1 MEVKYPSSKC
11 EVNGAHYYIE
21 ASSLSGIFQCKYCKV
36 VKWQPVYWTDAVR
49 FSDLIK
55 RQGLD
60 KAYNASIGHR
70 KKTRN
75 IIIALSEIS
84 GLVIS
89 EEVGIELRKE
99 NVESPTGRW
108 IDREVG
114 DTYRVDKDKKMG
126 KKKRKKYI
134 KH

>member
-1 MEVKYPSSKC
+1 MEVKYPSSLC

-36 VKWQPVYWTDAVR
+36 VKWQPVYWTDAVKM
-49 FSDLIK
+49 SDAVK
-55 RQGLD
+55 RHGLD
-60 KAYNASIGHR
+60 KAYNMSIGHR

-99 NVESPTGRW
+99 NVESPTTRW
-108 IDREVG
+108 TDSEVGENYHIDRDRKIG
-114 DTYRVDKDKKMG
+114 
-126 KKKRKKYI
+126 KKRKKYI